1 MLAMCLFFGQG
12 YEEVAR
18 LLTDGLAYARRW
30 QGTWRVPTTA
40 AITRARA
47 RLGPEPLRALFAE
60 VCKPVAT
67 EASTGSFYRA
77 WRLVAVDGTTFD
89 LPDTAANAGFFG
101 RPGSPA
107 GAGKGAFPQV
117 RVAGLGECGTHAIF
131 AAALGPLAV
140 HETELARRLFGRL
153 RAGMLLIADRGFT
166 GFGLWRAAAATGADL
181 LWRVKNSA
189 VLPVAEQLA
198 DGSYLSH
205 IYAARDKHR
214 HVGPITVRVVEYT
227 LAGQATV
234 YRLITTILD
243 PAQAPAL
250 DLAALYAQRWEFEIS
265 LGELKTHQGAPRMV
279 LRSHTPGRRAA
290 GGLRAS
296 CWSTTPSAPSCTR
309 QRWTPPPTPTASPSP
324 APCAWPAARSPPRR
338 PFPPSRLARALTRA
352 LAEIQRHLLTR
363 RPRSNPRVIKR
374 KMSNWKLK
382 RAGHRSPRQPSQQ
395 PTGTITIVA
404 ATKTGPTRRKKQP
417 A

>member
-1 MLAMCLFFGQG
+1 VKPPAGERLPDRIAIGLLTATFPPELVDRVVAETGRVQRRSRLLPARVVVYYVLAMCLFFGQG

-30 QGTWRVPTTA
+30 RGNWRVPTTA

-60 VCKPVAT
+60 VCQPVAT
-67 EASTGSFYRA
+67 EAGSGSFYRA

-101 RPGSPA
+101 RPGSPR

-166 GFGLWRAAAATGADL
+166 GFDLWRAAAATGADL
-181 LWRVKNSA
+181 LWRVRNSA

-214 HVGPITVRVVEYT
+214 HADPITVRVVEYT

-265 LGELKTHQGAPRMV
+265 LGELKTHQGAPQMV
-279 LRSHTPGRRAA
+279 LRSHTPDGVQQEVYGFLLVHYAIRALMHQA
-290 GGLRAS
+290 ALDAAIDPDQVS
-296 CWSTTPSAPSCTR
+296 FTR
-309 QRWTPPPTPTASPSP
+309 TL
-324 APCAWPAARSPPRR
+324 
-338 PFPPSRLARALTRA
+338 RLARRQVPAQAALSPLTAGPRA
-352 LAEIQRHLLTR
+352 D
-363 RPRSNPRVIKR
+363 P
-374 KMSNWKLK
+374 
-382 RAGHRSPRQPSQQ
+382 
-395 PTGTITIVA
+395 
-404 ATKTGPTRRKKQP
+404 GPG
-417 A
+417 

>member
-1 MLAMCLFFGQG
+1 VKPPAGERLPDRIAIGLLTVTFPPELVDRVVAETGRVQRRSRLLPARVVVYYVLAMCLFFGQG

-30 QGTWRVPTTA
+30 RGNWRVPTTA

-60 VCKPVAT
+60 VCQPVAT
-67 EASTGSFYRA
+67 EAGSGSFYRA

-101 RPGSPA
+101 RPGSPR

-166 GFGLWRAAAATGADL
+166 GFDLWRAAAATGADL
-181 LWRVKNSA
+181 LWRVRNSA

-214 HVGPITVRVVEYT
+214 HADPITVRVVEYT

-279 LRSHTPGRRAA
+279 LRSHTPDGVQQEVYGFLLVHYAIRVLMHQAA
-290 GGLRAS
+290 LDAATDPDRIS
-296 CWSTTPSAPSCTR
+296 FTR
-309 QRWTPPPTPTASPSP
+309 TL
-324 APCAWPAARSPPRR
+324 
-338 PFPPSRLARALTRA
+338 RLARRQVPAQAALSPLTAGPRA
-352 LAEIQRHLLTR
+352 D
-363 RPRSNPRVIKR
+363 P
-374 KMSNWKLK
+374 
-382 RAGHRSPRQPSQQ
+382 
-395 PTGTITIVA
+395 
-404 ATKTGPTRRKKQP
+404 GPG
-417 A
+417 

>member
-1 MLAMCLFFGQG
+1 VPRAGQVKPPAGERLPDRIAIGLLTATFPPELVDRVVAETGRVQRRSRLLPARVVVYYVLAMCLFFGQG

-30 QGTWRVPTTA
+30 RGNWRVPTTA

-60 VCKPVAT
+60 VCQPVAT
-67 EASTGSFYRA
+67 EAGSGSFYRA

-101 RPGSPA
+101 RPGSPR

-166 GFGLWRAAAATGADL
+166 GFDLWRAAAATGADL
-181 LWRVKNSA
+181 LWRVRNSA

-214 HVGPITVRVVEYT
+214 HADPITVRVVEYT

-279 LRSHTPGRRAA
+279 LRSHTPDGVQQEVYGFLLVHYAIRALMHQA
-290 GGLRAS
+290 ALDAAIDPDQVS
-296 CWSTTPSAPSCTR
+296 FTR
-309 QRWTPPPTPTASPSP
+309 TL
-324 APCAWPAARSPPRR
+324 
-338 PFPPSRLARALTRA
+338 RLARRQVPAQAALSPLTAGPRA
-352 LAEIQRHLLTR
+352 D
-363 RPRSNPRVIKR
+363 P
-374 KMSNWKLK
+374 
-382 RAGHRSPRQPSQQ
+382 
-395 PTGTITIVA
+395 
-404 ATKTGPTRRKKQP
+404 GPG
-417 A
+417 

>member
-1 MLAMCLFFGQG
+1 VKPPAGERLPDRIAIGLLTATFPPELVDRVVAETGRVQRRSRLLPARVVVYYVLAMCLFFGQG

-30 QGTWRVPTTA
+30 RGNWRVPTTA

-60 VCKPVAT
+60 VCQPVAT
-67 EASTGSFYRA
+67 EAGSGSFYRA

-101 RPGSPA
+101 RPGSPR

-166 GFGLWRAAAATGADL
+166 GFDLWRAAAATGADL
-181 LWRVKNSA
+181 LWRVRNSA

-214 HVGPITVRVVEYT
+214 HADPITVRVVEYT

-279 LRSHTPGRRAA
+279 LRSHTPDGVQQEVYGFLLVHYAIRALMHQA
-290 GGLRAS
+290 ALDAAIDPDQVS
-296 CWSTTPSAPSCTR
+296 FTR
-309 QRWTPPPTPTASPSP
+309 TL
-324 APCAWPAARSPPRR
+324 
-338 PFPPSRLARALTRA
+338 RLARRQVPAQAALSPLTAGPRA
-352 LAEIQRHLLTR
+352 D
-363 RPRSNPRVIKR
+363 PGS
-374 KMSNWKLK
+374 
-382 RAGHRSPRQPSQQ
+382 G
-395 PTGTITIVA
+395 
-404 ATKTGPTRRKKQP
+404 
-417 A
+417 

>member
-1 MLAMCLFFGQG
+1 VVAETGRVQRRSRLLPARVVVYYVLAMCLFFGQG

-30 QGTWRVPTTA
+30 RGNWRVPTTA

-60 VCKPVAT
+60 VCQPVAT
-67 EASTGSFYRA
+67 EAGSGSFYRA

-101 RPGSPA
+101 RPGSPR

-166 GFGLWRAAAATGADL
+166 GFDLWRAAAATGADL
-181 LWRVKNSA
+181 LWRVRNSA

-214 HVGPITVRVVEYT
+214 HADPITVRVVEYT

-279 LRSHTPGRRAA
+279 LRSHTPDGVQQEVYGFLLVHYAIRALMHQA
-290 GGLRAS
+290 ALDAATDPDRIS
-296 CWSTTPSAPSCTR
+296 FTR
-309 QRWTPPPTPTASPSP
+309 TL
-324 APCAWPAARSPPRR
+324 
-338 PFPPSRLARALTRA
+338 RLARRQVPAQAALSPLTAGPRA
-352 LAEIQRHLLTR
+352 D
-363 RPRSNPRVIKR
+363 P
-374 KMSNWKLK
+374 
-382 RAGHRSPRQPSQQ
+382 
-395 PTGTITIVA
+395 
-404 ATKTGPTRRKKQP
+404 GPG
-417 A
+417 

>member
-1 MLAMCLFFGQG
+1 VKPPAGERLPDRIAIGLLTATFPPELVDRVVAETGRVQRRSRLLPARVVVYYVLAMCLFFGQG
-12 YEEVAR
+12 YEEGAR

-30 QGTWRVPTTA
+30 RGNWRVPTTA

-60 VCKPVAT
+60 VCQPVAT
-67 EASTGSFYRA
+67 EAGSGSFYRA

-101 RPGSPA
+101 RPGSPR

-166 GFGLWRAAAATGADL
+166 GFDLWRAAAATGADL
-181 LWRVKNSA
+181 LWRVRNSA

-214 HVGPITVRVVEYT
+214 HADPITVRVVEYT

-279 LRSHTPGRRAA
+279 LRSHTPDGVQQEVYGFLLVHYAIRALMHQA
-290 GGLRAS
+290 ALDAAIDPDQVS
-296 CWSTTPSAPSCTR
+296 FTR
-309 QRWTPPPTPTASPSP
+309 TL
-324 APCAWPAARSPPRR
+324 
-338 PFPPSRLARALTRA
+338 RLARRQVPAQAALSPLTAGPRA
-352 LAEIQRHLLTR
+352 D
-363 RPRSNPRVIKR
+363 P
-374 KMSNWKLK
+374 
-382 RAGHRSPRQPSQQ
+382 
-395 PTGTITIVA
+395 
-404 ATKTGPTRRKKQP
+404 GPG
-417 A
+417 

>member
-1 MLAMCLFFGQG
+1 VPSPA
-12 YEEVAR
+12 VHAR
-18 LLTDGLAYARRW
+18 LSDLSAR
-30 QGTWRVPTTA
+30 
-40 AITRARA
+40 
-47 RLGPEPLRALFAE
+47 
-60 VCKPVAT
+60 
-67 EASTGSFYRA
+67 
-77 WRLVAVDGTTFD
+77 FD

-101 RPGSPA
+101 RPGSPR

-166 GFGLWRAAAATGADL
+166 GFDLWRAAAATGADL
-181 LWRVKNSA
+181 LWRVRNSA

-214 HVGPITVRVVEYT
+214 HADPITVRVVEYT

-279 LRSHTPGRRAA
+279 LRSHTPDGVQQEVYGFLLVHYAIRVLMHQAA
-290 GGLRAS
+290 LDAATDPDRIS
-296 CWSTTPSAPSCTR
+296 FTR
-309 QRWTPPPTPTASPSP
+309 TL
-324 APCAWPAARSPPRR
+324 
-338 PFPPSRLARALTRA
+338 RLARRQVPAQAALSPLTAGPRA
-352 LAEIQRHLLTR
+352 D
-363 RPRSNPRVIKR
+363 P
-374 KMSNWKLK
+374 
-382 RAGHRSPRQPSQQ
+382 
-395 PTGTITIVA
+395 
-404 ATKTGPTRRKKQP
+404 GPG
-417 A
+417 

>member
-1 MLAMCLFFGQG
+1 VKPPAGERLPDRIAIGLLTATFPPELVDRVVAETGRVQRRSRLLPARVVVYYVLAMCLFFGQG

-30 QGTWRVPTTA
+30 RGNWRVPTTA

-60 VCKPVAT
+60 VCQPMAT
-67 EASTGSFYRA
+67 EASSGSFYRA

-101 RPGSPA
+101 RPGSPR

-166 GFGLWRAAAATGADL
+166 GFDLWRAAAATGADL
-181 LWRVKNSA
+181 LWRVRNSA

-214 HVGPITVRVVEYT
+214 HADPITVRVVEYT

-265 LGELKTHQGAPRMV
+265 LGELKTHQGAPQMV
-279 LRSHTPGRRAA
+279 LRSHTPDGVQQEVYGFLLVHYAIRALMHQA
-290 GGLRAS
+290 ALDAAIDPDQVS
-296 CWSTTPSAPSCTR
+296 FTR
-309 QRWTPPPTPTASPSP
+309 TL
-324 APCAWPAARSPPRR
+324 
-338 PFPPSRLARALTRA
+338 RLARRQVPAQAALSPLTAGPRA
-352 LAEIQRHLLTR
+352 D
-363 RPRSNPRVIKR
+363 P
-374 KMSNWKLK
+374 
-382 RAGHRSPRQPSQQ
+382 
-395 PTGTITIVA
+395 
-404 ATKTGPTRRKKQP
+404 GPG
-417 A
+417 

>member
-1 MLAMCLFFGQG
+1 VPRAGQVKPPAGERLPDRIAIGLLTATFPPELVDRVVAETGRVQRRSRLLPARVVVYYVLAMCLFFGQG

-30 QGTWRVPTTA
+30 RGTWRVPTTA

-60 VCKPVAT
+60 VCQPMAT
-67 EASTGSFYRA
+67 EASSGSFYRA

-101 RPGSPA
+101 RPGSPR

-166 GFGLWRAAAATGADL
+166 GFDLWRAAAATGADL
-181 LWRVKNSA
+181 LWRVRNSA

-214 HVGPITVRVVEYT
+214 HADPITVRVVEYT

-265 LGELKTHQGAPRMV
+265 LGELKTHQGAPQMV
-279 LRSHTPGRRAA
+279 LRSHTPDGVQQEVYGFLLVHYAIRALMHQA
-290 GGLRAS
+290 ALDAAIDPDQVS
-296 CWSTTPSAPSCTR
+296 FTR
-309 QRWTPPPTPTASPSP
+309 TL
-324 APCAWPAARSPPRR
+324 
-338 PFPPSRLARALTRA
+338 RLARRQVPAQAALSPLTAGPRA
-352 LAEIQRHLLTR
+352 D
-363 RPRSNPRVIKR
+363 PGS
-374 KMSNWKLK
+374 
-382 RAGHRSPRQPSQQ
+382 G
-395 PTGTITIVA
+395 
-404 ATKTGPTRRKKQP
+404 
-417 A
+417 